1 MMAAKPMR
9 LLVVIPGLGTGGGT
23 ERSLLEFVPKLV
35 STGIDVSIAYMVQRP
50 TGIEDQFQRAG
61 AHLHH
66 ITEHRM
72 GGRIRGVRRVIA
84 VRRPHIVHTMLYE
97 ADIAGRLAAWRVPGC
112 CPVVLS
118 SIVSTSYDPARLA
131 DPNVRPW
138 KLHAVRSVD
147 GWTARNLTDHFHA
160 VSNAVKD
167 AAVQMLGI
175 DANRVTVVQ
184 RGRDPG
190 RLGEPSRERR
200 ARVRAA
206 LGLDLDA
213 KVVVT
218 VGRQEFPKSQVD
230 LVSAFDR
237 LAGSRPDAQLLLVGR
252 AGSQSQALSARIDR
266 SVHRDRIRTLGYRD
280 DVPDLLAA
288 SDVFALPSLYE
299 GFPAAV
305 IEAMALALP
314 VIASRIPV
322 LHEVV
327 EDERSGLLVP
337 PRNPERLAEAISR
350 VLDDPAENRGLG
362 ERGRELFLARFTAE
376 QSHRRMIDV
385 YERLV
390 SA

>member
-1 MMAAKPMR
+1 MMAAKLMR

-35 STGIDVSIAYMVQRP
+35 SVGIDVSIAYMVQRP
-50 TGIEDQFQRAG
+50 TGSEDQFQRAG
-61 AHLHH
+61 ADLHH

-84 VRRPHIVHTMLYE
+84 ARRPDIVHTMLYE

-112 CPVVLS
+112 SPVVLS
-118 SIVSTSYDPARLA
+118 SIVNTSYDPARLA
-131 DPNVRPW
+131 DPNVRAW
-138 KLHAVRSVD
+138 KLRAVRLVD
-147 GWTARNLTDHFHA
+147 GWTARNLADHFHA
-160 VSNAVKD
+160 ITNAVKD
-167 AAVQMLGI
+167 AAVQTLGI
-175 DANRVTVVQ
+175 DPNLVTVVG
-184 RGRDPG
+184 RGRHPG
-190 RLGEPSRERR
+190 RLGEPSPERR

-206 LGLDLDA
+206 LGLGRDA
-213 KVVVT
+213 RVIVT
-218 VGRQEFPKSQVD
+218 VGRQEFQKAQVD
-230 LVSAFDR
+230 LVSAFDL

-252 AGSQSQALSARIDR
+252 VGNQSRALRARIGR
-266 SVHRDRIRTLGYRD
+266 SAYRDRIRTLGYRD

-299 GFPAAV
+299 GFGGAA

-337 PRNPERLAEAISR
+337 PRNPERLAEAIGR
-350 VLDDPAENRGLG
+350 VLDDPAENRRLG

-376 QSHRRMIDV
+376 QTHRRMIDL